1 MGNREVYPNPPLA
14 LTVVEL
20 RHTATPALTES
31 DQASLKA
38 VLAEKFPLFKPV
50 SRMVNISVT
59 PTGFSP
65 QQTVDPRYM
74 TRDNT
79 ASVSYRPDAI
89 VVETT
94 RYQRRSALRDLVQLA
109 VAARQKVAPADG
121 ITRLGVRYINEIRV
135 GIERPADWAT
145 WIAPALT
152 GISAL
157 QAGTGA
163 QALSWQG
170 LAVFGDQDCGV
181 ALRHGN
187 LEGYAVEPSGD
198 LRRSATPPPGPFYLL
213 DLDSFWTP
221 GDETPPVDWN
231 DIEPRYDAAALS
243 AYELFEQLVT
253 DDYREVL
260 RRDQ

>member
-1 MGNREVYPNPPLA
+1 MGNREIYPSPPLV
-14 LTVVEL
+14 LTIVEL
-20 RHTATPALTES
+20 RHTATPALTDS

-38 VLAEKFPLFKPV
+38 VLAERFPLFRPID
-50 SRMVNISVT
+50 RMVNFSMT
-59 PTGFSP
+59 PAGIAP
-65 QQTVDPRYM
+65 QQTTDPRYM

-79 ASVSYRPDAI
+79 ASITYRPDAI

-94 RYQRRSALRDLVQLA
+94 RYHRRSSLRELVHLA

-135 GIERPADWAT
+135 GIERPTDWAA

-152 GISAL
+152 SISAL
-157 QAGTGA
+157 QAGTDVQA
-163 QALSWQG
+163 QSWQG

-187 LEGYAVEPSGD
+187 LEGYAVDPSGD

-213 DLDSFWTP
+213 DLDSYWSP
-221 GDETPPVDWN
+221 AAETPPVDWS
-231 DIEPRYDAAALS
+231 DIERRYDAVALS

-253 DDYREVL
+253 KDCREVL